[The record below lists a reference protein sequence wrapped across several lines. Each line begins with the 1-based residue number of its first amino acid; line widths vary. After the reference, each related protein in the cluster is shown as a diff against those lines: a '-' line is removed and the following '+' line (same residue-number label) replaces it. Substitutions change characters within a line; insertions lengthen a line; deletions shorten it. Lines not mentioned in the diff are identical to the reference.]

1 MTTTKATRPGNR
13 KSLELV
19 SNLISFLLHPLFMPT
34 LLTIALC
41 YLHRSGFAGI
51 SGGQKWIWIANVALN
66 TIFFPALA
74 VILMKFLGFISSIK
88 MPDKKD
94 RIIPL
99 MASMIFYF
107 WVYQIFKNIDA
118 PLVLRVLLLG
128 NFWGIILVF
137 LINIFMKVSMHTAA
151 AGSMIGIGLVLMFH
165 GQFNF
170 LIPLMIALVL
180 AGLIGSARLFL
191 KAHSGKEVWLGYLVG
206 IVVQV
211 GAFLFL
217 R

>member
-1 MTTTKATRPGNR
+1 MT
-13 KSLELV
+13 LV
-19 SNLISFLLHPLFMPT
+19 SNLVSFLFHPLFMPT
-34 LLTIALC
+34 LVTIAIC

-66 TIFFPALA
+66 TIFFPAVA
-74 VILMKFLGFISSIK
+74 VILMKALGFIGSIK

-107 WVYQIFKNIDA
+107 WVYQIFKNIEA
-118 PLVLRVLLLG
+118 PLILKVLLLG
-128 NFWGIILVF
+128 NFWGLILVF

-151 AGSMIGIGLVLMFH
+151 AGSMIGIGVVLMFH

-170 LIPLMIALVL
+170 LIPLMLALIL
-180 AGLIGSARLFL
+180 SGLIGSARLYL
-191 KAHSGKEVWLGYLVG
+191 NAHTGKEIWLGYVVG
-206 IVVQV
+206 ILVQV
-211 GAFLFL
+211 AAFLFL